1 MSDFKRSDVLFVGN
15 QFWRQTFLTLWKN
28 TLIYK
33 TPKETP
39 ADVASLVHKCRNQ
52 DCAHCTVKGF
62 TSRDLCTSLSIA
74 ATKTVD
80 CSFIKAEHST
90 QVSSKNNS
98 RKNTCI
104 AKQFAVPPPV
114 SQSFH
119 LLNNHKFLHIYCLQ
133 RSVLPSKNTVFESC
147 IKNNFAASFSEFLF
161 SCSVL

>member
-1 MSDFKRSDVLFVGN
+1 
-15 QFWRQTFLTLWKN
+15 
-28 TLIYK
+28 
-33 TPKETP
+33 
-39 ADVASLVHKCRNQ
+39 
-52 DCAHCTVKGF
+52 
-62 TSRDLCTSLSIA
+62 LSIA

-119 LLNNHKFLHIYCLQ
+119 LPFVEQ
-133 RSVLPSKNTVFESC
+133 SQVLAHLLFAAQCIKNTVFESC
-147 IKNNFAASFSEFLF
+147 KTTSLLLFLF
-161 SCSVL
+161 STFRVLFYRINTHALEMLFNSKIIRSSFDWLGFCSQI

>member
-1 MSDFKRSDVLFVGN
+1 MDIIIYCFIVL
-15 QFWRQTFLTLWKN
+15 LWKS

-52 DCAHCTVKGF
+52 DCVHCTVKGF

-90 QVSSKNNS
+90 LVSSKNNT
-98 RKNTCI
+98 RKILVLPNNSG
-104 AKQFAVPPPV
+104 ALPPPV

-119 LLNNHKFLHIYCLQ
+119 LPFVEQ
-133 RSVLPSKNTVFESC
+133 SQVLAHLL
-147 IKNNFAASFSEFLF
+147 FAAQ
-161 SCSVL
+161 CIT

>member
-1 MSDFKRSDVLFVGN
+1 
-15 QFWRQTFLTLWKN
+15 
-28 TLIYK
+28 
-33 TPKETP
+33 
-39 ADVASLVHKCRNQ
+39 
-52 DCAHCTVKGF
+52 
-62 TSRDLCTSLSIA
+62 LSIA

-98 RKNTCI
+98 RKNTYI

-119 LLNNHKFLHIYCLQ
+119 LPFGEQSQLLAHLLFAAQ
-133 RSVLPSKNTVFESC
+133 C
-147 IKNNFAASFSEFLF
+147 IKNTAFEGCKTTSLIAASSFLF